1 MRQLALGVQL
11 KERATFASFLTAR
24 NVELVAHLRQVAAG
38 TPGGVPAGATWL
50 AGPHTAGKSHLLQAV
65 CAATPA
71 GRRAAY
77 LPLES
82 LLPFGPAAIEGA
94 DALDVA
100 CLDDVQCIA
109 GLDDWERQLFVLWQ
123 RALERG
129 TALVFAARENPSQV
143 NFGLAD
149 LKSRLASS
157 SVFAVRELNDE
168 EQLEALELRARLRG
182 FELPAETAR
191 YLQRRFPRD
200 MRSLCEVLDTL
211 DDAAFTAQRRLTVPF
226 IREVIE
232 GKR

>member
-1 MRQLALGVQL
+1 MRQLTLGVQL

-24 NVELVAHLRQVAAG
+24 NLELVSHLRHVAAA
-38 TPGGVPAGATWL
+38 TSASATWI

-65 CAATPA
+65 CAATQA
-71 GRRAAY
+71 GKRAAY

-94 DALDVA
+94 DLLDVA
-100 CLDDVQCIA
+100 CYDDVQAVA
-109 GLDDWERQLFVLWQ
+109 GLDDWEQKLFSLWQ

-129 TALVFAARENPSQV
+129 TTLLFAARENPAQV
-143 NFGLAD
+143 NFGLPD

-157 SVFAVRELNDE
+157 AVFAVRELNDE
-168 EQLEALELRARLRG
+168 EQLQALELRAHLRG

-200 MRSLCEVLDTL
+200 MRSLCEVLDTI
-211 DDAAFTAQRRLTVPF
+211 DDAAFAAQRRVTVPF
-226 IREVIE
+226 I
-232 GKR
+232 K

>member
-1 MRQLALGVQL
+1 MRQLTLGVQL

-24 NVELVAHLRQVAAG
+24 NVELVAHLRHVAYTA
-38 TPGGVPAGATWL
+38 PAGSTWL

-65 CAATPA
+65 CAAVPA

-82 LLPFGPAAIEGA
+82 LLPFGPASIEGA
-94 DALDVA
+94 EQLDVL
-100 CLDDVQCIA
+100 CLDDVQTVA
-109 GLDDWERQLFVLWQ
+109 GLDDWERALFSLWNHAQ
-123 RALERG
+123 ERAATL
-129 TALVFAARENPSQV
+129 LFAARENPAQV
-143 NFGLAD
+143 GFTLAD

-157 SVFAVRELNDE
+157 SVFAVRELNDD

-182 FELPAETAR
+182 FELPIETAR

-211 DDAAFTAQRRLTVPF
+211 DDAAFAAQRRITVPF
-226 IREVIE
+226 IKAILDR
-232 GKR
+232 KA